1 MRLAT
6 FNLENMFERPSI
18 MNLPSNEEGRQVLED
33 YFHLSDLIQN
43 QEYSQDDKD
52 LILKLMKQYS
62 GLLETGKSDFIIL
75 NEIRGHLLN
84 LDRVQLWE

>member
-1 MRLAT
+1 MYSKTIDMHLAT

-43 QEYSQDDKD
+43 QR
-52 LILKLMKQYS
+52 ILA
-62 GLLETGKSDFIIL
+62 G
-75 NEIRGHLLN
+75 
-84 LDRVQLWE
+84 